1 MNFQAQLQFAKSWA
15 LARWAE
21 RTSWDGAV
29 IIGISVLALAAAPLI
44 KWAALAG
51 LVYGAWTLWKSES
64 HKHNS

>member
-1 MNFQAQLQFAKSWA
+1 MNFQTQLQFAKTWIQS
-15 LARWAE
+15 RWAE

-51 LVYGAWTLWKSES
+51 IAYGAWTLWKAER
-64 HKHNS
+64 